1 LGAAE
6 SVALVIAPLKG
17 TTNVVFTGELVQAE
31 HRGNDRV
38 MAEGIDMGVAFV
50 AGQERD
56 QNAAEDPGLLGGR
69 CCSSQ

>member
-1 LGAAE
+1 M
-6 SVALVIAPLKG
+6 SSQ
-17 TTNVVFTGELVQAE
+17 GELVQAE

-56 QNAAEDPGLLGGR
+56 QNAAEDPGLLGGALLLESVR
-69 CCSSQ
+69 GHSSTHRSQRPLVFRN